1 MKKWS
6 IFPFANS
13 STRSQVQMDVN
24 VRRREFDA
32 DGQPRNVGGKHGKIK
47 KHGDILM
54 GIMGT

>member
-1 MKKWS
+1 
-6 IFPFANS
+6 
-13 STRSQVQMDVN
+13 MDVN

-32 DGQPRNVGGKHGKIK
+32 VGQPRNVGGKQGKIK